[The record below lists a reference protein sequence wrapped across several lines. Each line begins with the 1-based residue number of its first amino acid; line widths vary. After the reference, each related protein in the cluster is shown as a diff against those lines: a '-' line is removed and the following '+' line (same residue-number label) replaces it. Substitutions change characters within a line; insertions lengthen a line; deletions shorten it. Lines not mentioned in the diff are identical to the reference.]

1 MAVAKNIP
9 HATQDKMLDFIK
21 SDGTE
26 LYLCSG
32 ANNVADRAAA
42 IAASLIAV
50 QTPSYAGPAD
60 SGSPVSSRALTVGA
74 LSGKAVT
81 ASGDATHIVICSG
94 TAILAITTCTQQTL
108 TSGNTVTIPAFIVT
122 VNDVT

>member
-1 MAVAKNIP
+1 MAVAKAIP

-21 SDGTE
+21 ASGAE

-42 IAASLIAV
+42 IAASLVAV
-50 QTPSYAGPAD
+50 QTPAYTGPQDGTSARELQVDALAGK
-60 SGSPVSSRALTVGA
+60 T
-74 LSGKAVT
+74 VT
-81 ASGDATHIVICSG
+81 ADGTATHIVICSA
-94 TAILAITTCTQQTL
+94 TVILAITTCTAQVL
-108 TSGNTVTIPAFIVT
+108 TSGNTCTIPAFKIT